1 MAEPTLLNPAS
12 ERAVLAGICKYGNE
26 VWAEVSGLIEEETFT
41 VPINKVLYSCLKNI
55 AETKQSVDFSTILSS
70 AQSLSL
76 GEIVNTK
83 DNIKHING
91 VLNTP
96 VNIDNVRP
104 HAQKIRR
111 LQFARQIQTRLREI
125 FISLNSVTG
134 DESITSILAKAEQP
148 IQELCLEYSREDEHN
163 PVLLGTN
170 IDEYIKHINANH
182 GKSLGI
188 PSPYPSYNKAIGGG
202 FRRKCVDLIAAR
214 PKVGKSCIADN
225 IALHIAGTLGIPVL
239 MLDTEMSTEDHWN
252 RILANLSGVSINE
265 IANGNFLKHPELSD
279 KVLGAAE
286 KIKSIPY
293 HYISIAGKPFEDTL
307 SIARRWLLK
316 NVGYDE
322 NGRLNDC
329 LIVYD
334 YLKLMTSE
342 SISSNLAEFQVLGFQ
357 ITSLHNFC
365 VENDCACLSF
375 VQLNRDGITKE
386 STDAVSGSDR
396 LIWLCTSFTIFK
408 EKGEEE
414 IQSDGITKGNRKLV
428 PIVARH
434 GPGMDDDGYIC
445 LKMTGDLAK
454 IEEIGTIRKI
464 KRDENR
470 RSKGVPDRESQSGD
484 DDED

>member
-1 MAEPTLLNPAS
+1 MSEEKLVNPAS
-12 ERAVLAGICKYGNE
+12 ERAVLAGVCKYGDE
-26 VWAEVSGLIEEETFT
+26 VWAEVSGLLEEETFT
-41 VPINKVLYSCLKNI
+41 VPINKVIYSCVKNI
-55 AETKQSVDFSTILSS
+55 TKMKQSVDFSTILSS
-70 AQSLSL
+70 AQSLNL
-76 GEIVNTK
+76 IDIVNTK

-91 VLNTP
+91 ILNTP

-111 LQFARQIQTRLREI
+111 LQFARQLQGRLRDI
-125 FISLNSVTG
+125 FRSLNEVSG
-134 DESITSILAKAEQP
+134 DESVTSILSLAEQP
-148 IQELCLEYSREDEHN
+148 IQDLCLEYSREEENN
-163 PVLLGTN
+163 PVLLGSN
-170 IDEYIKHINANH
+170 LDEYLAHIGTNK

-214 PKVGKSCIADN
+214 PKMGKSCIADN
-225 IALHIAGTLGIPVL
+225 IALHVASTHNIPVL
-239 MLDTEMSTEDHWN
+239 MLDTEMSTIDHWN
-252 RILANLSGVSINE
+252 RILANISGVSINE
-265 IANGNFLKHPELSD
+265 IANGNFLNYPELSD
-279 KVLGAAE
+279 KVSRAAE

-293 HYISIAGKPFEDTL
+293 HYISIAGKPFEDVL
-307 SIARRWLLK
+307 SIARRWLIK

-334 YLKLMTSE
+334 YLKLMTSD
-342 SISSNLAEFQVLGFQ
+342 SISNNLAEFQVLGFQ

-414 IQSDGITKGNRKLV
+414 IQTDGITNGNRKLV

-434 GPGMDDDGYIC
+434 GPGLDDDGYIC
-445 LKMTGDLAK
+445 LKMTGDLAR

-470 RSKGVPDRESQSGD
+470 RSKGIPDRQPQDGD
-484 DDED
+484 DAED